1 MFGCHK
7 CSYKVDPNIPYEN
20 TPCASCKTKNDP
32 VPVSYYDEDPAT
44 FSSAYVLHPSDSG
57 TTEEELQNFEMVTLL
72 QAFSKSLRKLV
83 RMKEKFPVTFEI
95 VDAKIAEPNLS
106 YSELAERFSCRKQ
119 NVQYHLKKA
128 VRMFPELSFALI
140 VDS

>member
-1 MFGCHK
+1 MINLMK
-7 CSYKVDPNIPYEN
+7 
-20 TPCASCKTKNDP
+20 
-32 VPVSYYDEDPAT
+32 
-44 FSSAYVLHPSDSG
+44 
-57 TTEEELQNFEMVTLL
+57 
-72 QAFSKSLRKLV
+72 AFSTSLRKLIQ
-83 RMKEKFPVTFEI
+83 MTEKFPMTFEI

-140 VDS
+140 VDSRFLGSNQALKHYGRAQMKFR

>member
-1 MFGCHK
+1 
-7 CSYKVDPNIPYEN
+7 
-20 TPCASCKTKNDP
+20 
-32 VPVSYYDEDPAT
+32 
-44 FSSAYVLHPSDSG
+44 
-57 TTEEELQNFEMVTLL
+57 
-72 QAFSKSLRKLV
+72 
-83 RMKEKFPVTFEI
+83 MKEKFPATFKI

-140 VDS
+140 VDSRFIGKNQALKNYGKARMRLK